1 LPPPPAYF
9 LLPRGDTHF
18 DDNWF
23 TMGLAGTGSKNV
35 VATEALV
42 PFHRIVPVADLVAG
56 TAPGGGVHANPL
68 YRQSM
73 MSALPFA
80 LVAPILGMA
89 EGALD
94 DFLEMARV
102 RTTRGAVAGGN
113 NRMAEFATIQSR
125 VAEAAGSIDAARL
138 MIFERLKDAL
148 SAAESEK
155 QGELDLRLRN
165 RLNQAF
171 AVRLLVQAVDV
182 LFLASGGQ
190 GIFTQKPLQRAW
202 RDAHA
207 GAVHVSM
214 NWDAVSTMYGQY
226 ALGLDPKGQY

>member
-1 LPPPPAYF
+1 
-9 LLPRGDTHF
+9 
-18 DDNWF
+18 
-23 TMGLAGTGSKNV
+23 
-35 VATEALV
+35 
-42 PFHRIVPVADLVAG
+42 
-56 TAPGGGVHANPL
+56 
-68 YRQSM
+68 
-73 MSALPFA
+73 
-80 LVAPILGMA
+80 
-89 EGALD
+89 
-94 DFLEMARV
+94 
-102 RTTRGAVAGGN
+102 
-113 NRMAEFATIQSR
+113 MAEFATIQSR

-138 MIFERLKDAL
+138 MIFERLKDAR

-165 RLNQAF
+165 RLSQAF
-171 AVRLLVQAVDV
+171 AVRLLVQAIDV